1 MNQWRTTGVAG
12 WRESDGRAVY
22 QVTKDSKSLC
32 QQDHDELE
40 ALLNP
45 WPSIESAPRDG
56 AQIALRRGDRIT
68 TGKWLK
74 WGDTRPDYDERGHC
88 IGEVSQEPGAMWCVS
103 DPTFLAEGEPTHW
116 QPL

>member
-1 MNQWRTTGVAG
+1 MNNWRVTGGHIDSALRG
-12 WRESDGRAVY
+12 AFT
-22 QVTKDSKSLC
+22 VTKGTRRL
-32 QQDHDELE
+32 DHREQDELE

-56 AQIALRRGDRIT
+56 TQIVLRRGDRIT

-74 WGDTRPDYDERGHC
+74 WGDTRPDYDEHGHC
-88 IGEVSQEPGAMWCVS
+88 IGEVSQAPGAMWCVS

>member
-1 MNQWRTTGVAG
+1 M
-12 WRESDGRAVY
+12 
-22 QVTKDSKSLC
+22 TKGTKRVGLEE
-32 QQDHDELE
+32 QDELE
-40 ALLNP
+40 TLLNP

-56 AQIALRRGDRIT
+56 TQIALRRGNRIT

-74 WGDTRPDYDERGHC
+74 WGDTRPDYDEHGNC

-103 DPTFLAEGEPTHW
+103 DPTFLAEGEPTRW